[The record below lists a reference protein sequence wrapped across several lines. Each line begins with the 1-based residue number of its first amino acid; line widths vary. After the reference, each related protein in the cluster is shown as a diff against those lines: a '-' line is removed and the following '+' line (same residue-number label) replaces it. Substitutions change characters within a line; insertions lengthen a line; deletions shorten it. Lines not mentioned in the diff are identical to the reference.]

1 MKNFKQCHF
10 YLRMGAAF
18 VALVI
23 MGGPFTSGISGLLA
37 QDSPQWRG
45 LNRDG
50 KVTGFTAPAT
60 WPSTLTQKWQVKIGQ
75 SDASP
80 VLVGENL
87 YVFFRQG
94 TDEVL
99 LCLDAASGKTLWEAK
114 YPAGRVVTGPPA
126 RHPGPRG
133 TPVVA
138 DGKICTLGVGTV
150 LSCFDAAKGTL
161 LWRKQSAS
169 AYGVASINSDCT
181 MSPVIVDGLLV
192 VHVGDGAAGAVI
204 AFDLADGKPKWT
216 WKSNGVTNS
225 SPVVMT
231 VGGKKQLVIMTGKDK
246 QSGTVA
252 GLDLADGKPL
262 WQADASQGDSTT
274 PIVDGSTVICGGQ
287 GKGLFALKIEP
298 KGDGFA
304 ATPLWTNK
312 PLGARFT
319 TPVLKDGLLYGYNG
333 SFFCADAQSG
343 ATLWTDAAKRGDSA
357 SMLDAGSVILSLTVK
372 GELVAFTP
380 SKTQYTQLALL
391 KLASAEAWAHPVV
404 AGDRIFVKDSAAVT
418 LWTLAH

>member
-126 RHPGPRG
+126 RHPGPRHARG
-133 TPVVA
+133 CRRK
-138 DGKICTLGVGTV
+138 DLHLGCGHR
-150 LSCFDAAKGTL
+150 AL
-161 LWRKQSAS
+161 LLR
-169 AYGVASINSDCT
+169 C
-181 MSPVIVDGLLV
+181 
-192 VHVGDGAAGAVI
+192 
-204 AFDLADGKPKWT
+204 
-216 WKSNGVTNS
+216 
-225 SPVVMT
+225 
-231 VGGKKQLVIMTGKDK
+231 
-246 QSGTVA
+246 
-252 GLDLADGKPL
+252 
-262 WQADASQGDSTT
+262 
-274 PIVDGSTVICGGQ
+274 GQ
-287 GKGLFALKIEP
+287 GHA
-298 KGDGFA
+298 
-304 ATPLWTNK
+304 PL
-312 PLGARFT
+312 
-319 TPVLKDGLLYGYNG
+319 
-333 SFFCADAQSG
+333 
-343 ATLWTDAAKRGDSA
+343 AK
-357 SMLDAGSVILSLTVK
+357 
-372 GELVAFTP
+372 
-380 SKTQYTQLALL
+380 
-391 KLASAEAWAHPVV
+391 
-404 AGDRIFVKDSAAVT
+404 AVR
-418 LWTLAH
+418 